1 MILAA
6 LDSAVEV
13 AIFGAVGVV
22 VGSLIS
28 ALVTMMSSRAARESE
43 ERRVIYDIASKIA
56 MEQWKLDVETTKARN
71 EEIKVPDDRI
81 GLFRLD
87 IPRAADTVKSV
98 MDQLQSTTRRKS
110 MWARFH
116 EWRSNKKNE
125 EE

>member
-6 LDSAVEV
+6 IDSAVQV
-13 AIFGAVGVV
+13 AVFGAVGVV

-87 IPRAADTVKSV
+87 IPRAADTVKTTI
-98 MDQLQSTTRRKS
+98 DQIHEATRSKGYWSRACDWWQSRK
-110 MWARFH
+110 
-116 EWRSNKKNE
+116 KK
-125 EE
+125 